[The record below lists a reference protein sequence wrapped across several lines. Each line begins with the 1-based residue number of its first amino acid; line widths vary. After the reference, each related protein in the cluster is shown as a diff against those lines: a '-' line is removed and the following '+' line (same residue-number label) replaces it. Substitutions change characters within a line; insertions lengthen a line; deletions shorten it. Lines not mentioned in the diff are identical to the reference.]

1 MHSLS
6 YYVTTFKHRRQTMLP
21 VSRSDEHIYHVPKFD
36 LDKGDVK
43 DFINELRGFHE
54 QFADCFHRSES
65 REHFFNYMAGQFSDL
80 ERKSIEPIA
89 LAIKD
94 GNVRAMQRFVS
105 VAQWDDDKILSK
117 YRNCIDDDLGSPDG
131 ALIFDETGFLKKG
144 QDSIGVARQYCG
156 TVGKVDNCQ
165 VGVFAA
171 YVSENGYALVD
182 KRLFIP
188 EQWFT
193 DEYRARRK
201 KCNLPEDTV
210 FRTKPQL
217 AAEMLQSIHKENILP
232 FKYVLGDSIYGIS
245 PEFIETADSLPGITY
260 FVSVP
265 KNTLCWLKRPMTIT
279 KQYRWGGKR
288 RTKTVLVDKNSK
300 PMSVGDLAR
309 NINDYFWYRR
319 RVSEGTKGPIVY
331 EFTRRQV
338 ILSAAG
344 LPEKT
349 VWLLIRRTIG
359 DDPQYSFFISN
370 ASSSMRLKTFVWLS
384 GLRWAIEQ
392 CFEETKS
399 ELGMD
404 HYEVRKFMGWHHH
417 ILTCMLAHFFL
428 WHLKIRMGKK
438 STIYYAIAA

>member
-1 MHSLS
+1 MNCH
-6 YYVTTFKHRRQTMLP
+6 TTQQPFNVGGKTMLP
-21 VSRSDEHIYHVPKFD
+21 ISRKDEHLYSVPKFD
-36 LDKGDVK
+36 LGKGDIK

-94 GNVRAMQRFVS
+94 GNVRALQRFVS
-105 VAQWDDDKILSK
+105 AAPWDDDNIIRK
-117 YRNCIDDDLGSPDG
+117 YRSFVNDDLGSPDG
-131 ALIFDETGFLKKG
+131 ALVFDESGFLKKG
-144 QDSIGVARQYCG
+144 QDSVGVARQYCG
-156 TVGKVDNCQ
+156 TAGKVDNCQ

-171 YVSENGYALVD
+171 YVSEHGYALVD

-188 EQWFT
+188 EQWFS
-193 DEYRARRK
+193 DDYRGRRK

-210 FRTKPQL
+210 FKTKPQL
-217 AAEMLQSIHKENILP
+217 AAEMLRTISSEKILP
-232 FKYVLGDSIYGIS
+232 FKYVLADSIYGMS
-245 PEFIETADSLPGITY
+245 PEFIETVNELPGTTY
-260 FVSVP
+260 LVSVP
-265 KNTLCWLKRPMTIT
+265 KKTRCWLKKPMTIT
-279 KQYRWGGKR
+279 KQYRWGGKI
-288 RTKTVLVDKNSK
+288 RTKTVLADTDSK
-300 PMSVGDLAR
+300 PMKISELAK

-319 RVSEGTKGPIVY
+319 QVSEGTKGPIVY
-331 EFTRRQV
+331 EYTRHQV
-338 ILSAAG
+338 ILSASG

-359 DDPQYSFFISN
+359 DDPKYSYFISN
-370 ASSSMRLKTFVWLS
+370 ASTSTRLKTLVWLS

-392 CFEETKS
+392 CFEESKT

-428 WHLKIRMGKK
+428 WHLKIRLGKK
-438 STIYYAIAA
+438 STVHYAVAA

>member
-1 MHSLS
+1 
-6 YYVTTFKHRRQTMLP
+6 MLP
-21 VSRSDEHIYHVPKFD
+21 ITRSNEHLYSVPKFD
-36 LDKGDVK
+36 INKDDVN
-43 DFINELRGFHE
+43 DFMNELRGFHE

-65 REHFFNYMAGQFSDL
+65 RKHFFNYMAGQFSEL

-89 LAIKD
+89 LAVKD

-105 VAQWDDDKILSK
+105 AAQWDDDNILTK
-117 YRNCIDDDLGSPDG
+117 YRSFVNDDLGSPDG
-131 ALIFDETGFLKKG
+131 ALIFDESGFLKKG
-144 QDSIGVARQYCG
+144 QDSVGVARQYCG
-156 TVGKVDNCQ
+156 TAGKVDNCQ

-171 YVSENGYALVD
+171 YASEHGYALVD

-188 EQWFT
+188 EKWFS

-201 KCNLPEDTV
+201 KCNLPKDTV
-210 FRTKPQL
+210 FRTKPEL
-217 AAEMLQSIHKENILP
+217 AAEMLRTISSENVLP
-232 FKYVLGDSIYGIS
+232 FKYILGDTIYGIS
-245 PEFIETADSLPGITY
+245 PEFIKVAESLPGTTY

-265 KNTLCWLKRPMTIT
+265 KKTLCWLKMPMAIS
-279 KQYRWGGKR
+279 KQYRWGGKI
-288 RTKTVLVDKNSK
+288 RTKTVLADTDSK
-300 PMSVGDLAR
+300 PMAVCELAKS
-309 NINDYFWYRR
+309 INDYFWYRR
-319 RVSEGTKGPIVY
+319 KVSEGTKGPIVY

-338 ILSAAG
+338 ILSASG

-359 DDPQYSFFISN
+359 DDPQYSYFISN
-370 ASSSMRLKTFVWLS
+370 ASSSTQLKTLVWLS

-392 CFEETKS
+392 CFEETKT